1 MSNSYTFNIKERK
14 APNKFIN
21 YLLELDESYCDRN
34 NLLMSC
40 LRFSLVVHS
49 MFWCIL
55 YSILYYTDLIEYL
68 DSIEYFAKTPLCLV
82 LILVIWW
89 VIPIFLGNFIS
100 SYIHK
105 KLKSICPFEDFT
117 ITYEVEENGLKIKDS
132 RNKWVEIVKW
142 SEITS
147 FDFMRL
153 SGKAWYDKNGDE
165 ISCLVLNKGDIKKSI
180 KGKFVDINTI
190 EIKKE
195 INIPKECKELIDE
208 IVKTSGIKVSIFI
221 Q

>member
-1 MSNSYTFNIKERK
+1 MGNSYTFNIKERK

-21 YLLELDESYCDRN
+21 YLLELDESYYDRD

-40 LRFSLVVHS
+40 LRFSLVANS

-55 YSILYYTDLIEYL
+55 YSILYYTFLIKYLDLIEY
-68 DSIEYFAKTPLCLV
+68 FATLGFV
-82 LILVIWW
+82 FILVIWC
-89 VIPIFLGNFIS
+89 VTTIFLGNFIS